1 MISVILLAAGQSS
14 RMGGENKLTK
24 NLNGIPLIKY
34 AVKNILGS
42 SINELIIV
50 LGYEKEII
58 EKTIGNNKKIKFVYN
73 ENFKNGIASS
83 IKVGLNH
90 VSQKSEAFFISLGDM
105 PMINQNIYNK
115 LIKSRYKYNKN
126 RNPDLKKEIFIPTY
140 EGKESNP
147 VLFSIF
153 MKNQIMNISGDVGAK
168 KIIELNKNKILNVD
182 IKNKN
187 ITIDFD
193 TKDSFDSLKGL

>member
-1 MISVILLAAGQSS
+1 MLAAGQSS

-24 NLNGIPLIKY
+24 NFNGIPLIKY
-34 AVKNILGS
+34 AIKNILGS

-50 LGYEKEII
+50 LGYEKEIL
-58 EKTIGNNKKIKFVYN
+58 EETIGNHKKIKFVYN
-73 ENFKNGIASS
+73 ENFKDGMASS
-83 IKVGLNH
+83 IKIGLNH
-90 VSQKSEAFFISLGDM
+90 ISQKSEAFFISLGDM

-126 RNPDLKKEIFIPTY
+126 LRPDLKKEIFVPTY

-153 MKNQIMNISGDVGAK
+153 MKNNIMSISGDVGAK
-168 KIIELNKNKILNVD
+168 EVLELNKDKILNVD

-193 TKDSFDSLKGL
+193 TKDSFDSLKL

>member
-1 MISVILLAAGQSS
+1 MISVIMLAAGQSS

-34 AVKNILGS
+34 AIKNILGS

-50 LGYEKEII
+50 LGYEKEIL
-58 EKTIGNNKKIKFVYN
+58 EETIGNHKKIKFVYN
-73 ENFKNGIASS
+73 ENFKDGMASS
-83 IKVGLNH
+83 IKIGLNH
-90 VSQKSEAFFISLGDM
+90 ISQKSEAFFISLGDM

-126 RNPDLKKEIFIPTY
+126 LKPDLKKEIFVPTY

-153 MKNQIMNISGDVGAK
+153 MKNKIMSISGDVGAK
-168 KIIELNKNKILNVD
+168 EVLELNKDKILNVD

-193 TKDSFDSLKGL
+193 TKDSFDSLKL

>member
-1 MISVILLAAGQSS
+1 MISVIMLAAGQSS

-34 AVKNILGS
+34 AIKNILGS
-42 SINELIIV
+42 SINELIVV
-50 LGYEKEII
+50 LGYEKEIL
-58 EKTIGNNKKIKFVYN
+58 EKIIGNHKKIKFVYN
-73 ENFKNGIASS
+73 ENFKDGMASS
-83 IKVGLNH
+83 IKIGLNH
-90 VSQKSEAFFISLGDM
+90 MSQKSEAFFISLGDM
-105 PMINQNIYNK
+105 PMVNQNIYNK

-126 RNPDLKKEIFIPTY
+126 LKPDLKKEIFVPTY

-153 MKNQIMNISGDVGAK
+153 MKNKIMSISGDVGAK
-168 KIIELNKNKILNVD
+168 GILELNKDKILNVD

-187 ITIDFD
+187 ITIDLD
-193 TKDSFDSLKGL
+193 TKDSFDSLTGL

>member
-1 MISVILLAAGQSS
+1 MISVIMLAAGQSA

-24 NLNGIPLIKY
+24 NLNGTPLIKY
-34 AVKNILGS
+34 AIKNILGS

-50 LGYEKEII
+50 LGYEKEIL
-58 EKTIGNNKKIKFVYN
+58 EETIGDHKKIKFVYN
-73 ENFKNGIASS
+73 ENFKDGMASS
-83 IKVGLNH
+83 IKIGLNH
-90 VSQKSEAFFISLGDM
+90 ISQKSEAFFISLGDM

-126 RNPDLKKEIFIPTY
+126 LRPDLKKEIFVPTY

-153 MKNQIMNISGDVGAK
+153 MKNKIMSISGDVGAK
-168 KIIELNKNKILNVD
+168 EVLELNKDKILNVD

-193 TKDSFDSLKGL
+193 TKDSFDSLRL

>member
-1 MISVILLAAGQSS
+1 MISVIMLAAGQSS

-24 NLNGIPLIKY
+24 NFNGIPLIKY
-34 AVKNILGS
+34 AIKNILGS

-50 LGYEKEII
+50 LGYEKEIL
-58 EKTIGNNKKIKFVYN
+58 EETIGNHKKIKFVYN
-73 ENFKNGIASS
+73 ENFKDGMASS
-83 IKVGLNH
+83 IKIGLNH
-90 VSQKSEAFFISLGDM
+90 ISQKSEAFFISLGDM

-126 RNPDLKKEIFIPTY
+126 LRPDLKKEIFVPTY

-153 MKNQIMNISGDVGAK
+153 MKNNIMSISGDVGAK
-168 KIIELNKNKILNVD
+168 EVLELNKDKILNVD

-193 TKDSFDSLKGL
+193 TKDSFDSLKL

>member
-1 MISVILLAAGQSS
+1 MISVIMLAAGQSS

-34 AVKNILGS
+34 AIKNILGS

-50 LGYEKEII
+50 LGYEKEIL
-58 EKTIGNNKKIKFVYN
+58 EETIGNHKKIKFVYN
-73 ENFKNGIASS
+73 ENFKDGMASS
-83 IKVGLNH
+83 IKIGLNH
-90 VSQKSEAFFISLGDM
+90 ISQKSEAFFISLGDM

-126 RNPDLKKEIFIPTY
+126 LRPDLKKEIFVPTY

-153 MKNQIMNISGDVGAK
+153 MKNKIMSISGDVGAK
-168 KIIELNKNKILNVD
+168 EVLELNKDKILNVD

-193 TKDSFDSLKGL
+193 TKDSFDSLRL

>member
-1 MISVILLAAGQSS
+1 MISDIMLAAGQSS

-34 AVKNILGS
+34 AIKNILGS

-50 LGYEKEII
+50 LGYEKEIL
-58 EKTIGNNKKIKFVYN
+58 EETIGNHKKIKFAYN
-73 ENFKNGIASS
+73 ENFKDGMASS
-83 IKVGLNH
+83 IKIGLNH
-90 VSQKSEAFFISLGDM
+90 ISQKSEAFFISLGDM

-126 RNPDLKKEIFIPTY
+126 LKPDLKKEIFVPTY

-153 MKNQIMNISGDVGAK
+153 MKNNIMSISGDVGAK
-168 KIIELNKNKILNVD
+168 EVLELNKDKILNVD

-193 TKDSFDSLKGL
+193 TKDSFDSLKL

>member
-1 MISVILLAAGQSS
+1 MISVIMLAAGQSS

-34 AVKNILGS
+34 AIKNILGS

-50 LGYEKEII
+50 LGYEKEIL
-58 EKTIGNNKKIKFVYN
+58 EETIGNHKKIKFAYN
-73 ENFKNGIASS
+73 ENFKDGMASS
-83 IKVGLNH
+83 IKIGLSH
-90 VSQKSEAFFISLGDM
+90 ISQKSEAFFISLGDM

-126 RNPDLKKEIFIPTY
+126 LRPDLKKEIFVPTY

-153 MKNQIMNISGDVGAK
+153 MKNKIMSISGDVGAK
-168 KIIELNKNKILNVD
+168 EVLELNKDKILNVD

-193 TKDSFDSLKGL
+193 TKDSFDSLTRL